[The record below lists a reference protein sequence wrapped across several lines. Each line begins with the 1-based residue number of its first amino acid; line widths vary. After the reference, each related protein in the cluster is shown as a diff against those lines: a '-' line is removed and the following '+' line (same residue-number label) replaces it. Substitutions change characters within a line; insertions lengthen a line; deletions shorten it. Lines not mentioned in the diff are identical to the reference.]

1 MATIEISE
9 KERNLITR
17 AGAHALDPKIAPL
30 HLLFQRSVTDLD
42 AARIIHR
49 LERGAV
55 IVPTSS
61 GRAWREIPEGPHI
74 PRFTV
79 IVEECLRLG
88 LVHRE
93 SIVVGRDRRRIQLA
107 AAMVHLRGEH
117 FWAPACGYHPE
128 VRFRILDDPALVDC
142 LTCLGIHR

>member
-17 AGAHALDPKIAPL
+17 AGAHALDPKTAPL
-30 HLLFQRSVTDLD
+30 HLMLKRSVTDLD
-42 AARIIHR
+42 AARLIHR

-61 GRAWREIPEGPHI
+61 GRAWHEIPEGPHI
-74 PRFTV
+74 PRFTI

-88 LVHRE
+88 LVRRE
-93 SIVVGRDRRRIQLA
+93 SIVTGRDRRRIQLA
-107 AAMVHLRGEH
+107 AAMVHLRGRLP
-117 FWAPACGYHPE
+117 WVTACE
-128 VRFRILDDPALVDC
+128 DDQQLRYRVLEDRALVDC